1 MKVFYEKDCDLSLI
15 KDLHVGIVGFGSQ
28 GHAHALNLKDSNIN
42 VSVGLRKEGESWSK
56 AVSAGFNVL
65 EVSEM
70 VKKSDIVMI
79 LAPDTSQKDIYDEQI
94 KSNLTPGKYLAFGHG
109 FNIHYNQIV
118 PDDDINVFMVAPKA
132 PGHTVR
138 GTYEEGAGVPGLIAV
153 NQDPSGNTKKIALAY
168 AAGIGSARVGI
179 IETTFKDE
187 TETDLFGEQSVL
199 CGCLSSLIL
208 AGFETL
214 IEAGYPPEM
223 AYFECLHEVKL
234 IVDLV
239 YQGGISNMRYS
250 ISDTAKYGDITRG
263 PRLIDDSVK
272 KRMKNI
278 LDEIQSGQ
286 FADEWIKENKSGRPN
301 YNKLLKEGETHPIE
315 EIGEKLRSMMTPLFK
330 KKLVDKDKN

>member
-15 KDLHVGIVGFGSQ
+15 KDLHVGIIGFGSQ
-28 GHAHALNLKDSNIN
+28 GHAHALNLRDSEIN

-56 AVSAGFNVL
+56 AVSAGLDVL
-65 EVSEM
+65 EVSEL

-94 KSNLTPGKYLAFGHG
+94 KNNLTPGKYLAFGHG

-118 PDDDINVFMVAPKA
+118 PDDDVNVFMVAPKA

-138 GTYEEGAGVPGLIAV
+138 GTYEEGAGVPALIAV
-153 NQDPSGNTKKIALAY
+153 DQDPSGNTKNIALAY

-199 CGCLSSLIL
+199 CGGLSSLIL

-278 LDEIQSGQ
+278 LNEIQSGQ
-286 FADEWIKENKSGRPN
+286 FADEWIEENKSGRPN

-315 EIGEKLRSMMTPLFK
+315 DIGQTLRSMMTPLFK

>member
-1 MKVFYEKDCDLSLI
+1 MKVFYEKDCDLNLI
-15 KDLHVGIVGFGSQ
+15 KNLHVGIVGFGSQ
-28 GHAHALNLKDSNIN
+28 GHAHALNLRDSEIN
-42 VSVGLRKEGESWSK
+42 VSVGLRKEGGSWSK
-56 AVSAGFNVL
+56 AVNAGLNVL
-65 EVSEM
+65 EVSEL
-70 VKKSDIVMI
+70 VKKSDIIMI
-79 LAPDTSQKDIYDEQI
+79 LAPDTSQKEIYDEQI
-94 KSNLTPGKYLAFGHG
+94 KNNLTPGKYLAFGHG

-118 PDDDINVFMVAPKA
+118 PDSDINVFMVAPKA

-153 NQDPSGNTKKIALAY
+153 NQDPGGNTKNIALAY

-199 CGCLSSLIL
+199 CGGLSSLIL

-301 YNKLLKEGETHPIE
+301 YNKLLKDGETHPIE
-315 EIGEKLRSMMTPLFK
+315 DIGQTLRSMMTPLFK

>member
-94 KSNLTPGKYLAFGHG
+94 KSNLTHGKYLAFGHG

-199 CGCLSSLIL
+199 CGGLSSLIL

-315 EIGEKLRSMMTPLFK
+315 DIGETLRSMMTPLFK

>member
-1 MKVFYEKDCDLSLI
+1 MKVFYEKDCDLNLI
-15 KDLHVGIVGFGSQ
+15 KNLHVGIVGFGSQ
-28 GHAHALNLKDSNIN
+28 GHAHALNLRDSDIN

-56 AVSAGFNVL
+56 AVNAGLDVL
-65 EVSEM
+65 EVSEL
-70 VKKSDIVMI
+70 VKKSDIIMI

-94 KSNLTPGKYLAFGHG
+94 KNNLTPGKYLAFGHG

-118 PDDDINVFMVAPKA
+118 PDNDINVFMVAPKA

-153 NQDPSGNTKKIALAY
+153 NQDSSGNTKNIALAY

-199 CGCLSSLIL
+199 CGGLSSLIL

-301 YNKLLKEGETHPIE
+301 YNKLLKDGETHPIE
-315 EIGEKLRSMMTPLFK
+315 DIGQTLRSMMTPLFK

>member
-1 MKVFYEKDCDLSLI
+1 MKVFYERDCDLNLI
-15 KDLHVGIVGFGSQ
+15 KNLHVGIVGFGSQ
-28 GHAHALNLKDSNIN
+28 GHAHALNLRDSEIN

-56 AVSAGFNVL
+56 AVNAGLDVL
-65 EVSEM
+65 EVSEL
-70 VKKSDIVMI
+70 VKKSDIIMI

-94 KSNLTPGKYLAFGHG
+94 KNNLTPGKYLAFGHG

-118 PDDDINVFMVAPKA
+118 PDSDINVFMVAPKA

-153 NQDPSGNTKKIALAY
+153 NQDPGGNTKNIALAY

-199 CGCLSSLIL
+199 CGGLSSLIL

-301 YNKLLKEGETHPIE
+301 YNKLLKDGETHPIE
-315 EIGEKLRSMMTPLFK
+315 DIGQTLRSMMTPLFK

>member
-1 MKVFYEKDCDLSLI
+1 MKVFYEKDCDLNLI
-15 KDLHVGIVGFGSQ
+15 KNLHVGIVGFGSQ
-28 GHAHALNLKDSNIN
+28 GHAHALNLRDSGIN

-56 AVSAGFNVL
+56 AVNAGLDVL
-65 EVSEM
+65 EVSEL
-70 VKKSDIVMI
+70 VKKSDIIMI
-79 LAPDTSQKDIYDEQI
+79 LAPDTSQKEIYDEQI
-94 KSNLTPGKYLAFGHG
+94 KNNLTPGKYLAFGHG

-118 PDDDINVFMVAPKA
+118 PDSDINVFMVAPKA

-153 NQDPSGNTKKIALAY
+153 NQDPSGNTKNIALAY

-199 CGCLSSLIL
+199 CGGLSSLIL

-301 YNKLLKEGETHPIE
+301 YNKLLKDGETHPIE
-315 EIGEKLRSMMTPLFK
+315 DIGQTLRSMMTPLFK

>member
-1 MKVFYEKDCDLSLI
+1 MKVFYEKDCDLNLI
-15 KDLHVGIVGFGSQ
+15 KNLHVGIVGFGSQ
-28 GHAHALNLKDSNIN
+28 GHAHALNLRDSGIK
-42 VSVGLRKEGESWSK
+42 VSVGLRKEGGSWSK
-56 AVSAGFNVL
+56 AVNAGLDVL
-65 EVSEM
+65 EVSEL
-70 VKKSDIVMI
+70 VKKSDIIMI
-79 LAPDTSQKDIYDEQI
+79 LAPDTSQKEIYDEQI
-94 KSNLTPGKYLAFGHG
+94 KNNLTPGKYLAFGHG

-118 PDDDINVFMVAPKA
+118 PDSDINVFMVAPKA

-153 NQDPSGNTKKIALAY
+153 NQDPSGNTKNIALAY

-199 CGCLSSLIL
+199 CGGLSSLIL

-301 YNKLLKEGETHPIE
+301 YNKLLKDGETHPIE
-315 EIGEKLRSMMTPLFK
+315 DIGQTLRSMMTPLFK

>member
-1 MKVFYEKDCDLSLI
+1 MKVFYEKDCDLNLI
-15 KDLHVGIVGFGSQ
+15 KNLHVGIVGFGSQ
-28 GHAHALNLKDSNIN
+28 GHAHALNLRDSDIN

-56 AVSAGFNVL
+56 AVNAGLDVL
-65 EVSEM
+65 EVSEL
-70 VKKSDIVMI
+70 VKKSDIIMI

-94 KSNLTPGKYLAFGHG
+94 KNNLTPGKYLAFGHG

-118 PDDDINVFMVAPKA
+118 PDSDINVFMVAPKA

-153 NQDPSGNTKKIALAY
+153 NQDPGGNTKNIALAY

-199 CGCLSSLIL
+199 CGGLSSLIL

-301 YNKLLKEGETHPIE
+301 YNKLLKDGETHPIE
-315 EIGEKLRSMMTPLFK
+315 DIGQTLRSMMTPLFK

>member
-79 LAPDTSQKDIYDEQI
+79 LAPDTSQKDIYDKQI

-199 CGCLSSLIL
+199 CGGLSSLIL

-286 FADEWIKENKSGRPN
+286 FADEWINENKSGRPN

-315 EIGEKLRSMMTPLFK
+315 DIGETLRSMMTPLFK

>member
-1 MKVFYEKDCDLSLI
+1 MKVFYEKDCDLNLI
-15 KDLHVGIVGFGSQ
+15 KNLHVGIVGFGSQ
-28 GHAHALNLKDSNIN
+28 GHAHALNLRDSEIN

-56 AVSAGFNVL
+56 AVNAGLDVL
-65 EVSEM
+65 EVSEL
-70 VKKSDIVMI
+70 VKKSDIIMI

-94 KSNLTPGKYLAFGHG
+94 KNNLTPGKYLAFGHG

-118 PDDDINVFMVAPKA
+118 PDSDINVFMVAPKA

-153 NQDPSGNTKKIALAY
+153 NQDPGGNTKNIALAY

-199 CGCLSSLIL
+199 CGGLSSLIL

-286 FADEWIKENKSGRPN
+286 FAAR
-301 YNKLLKEGETHPIE
+301 LTQLKT
-315 EIGEKLRSMMTPLFK
+315 
-330 KKLVDKDKN
+330 

>member
-1 MKVFYEKDCDLSLI
+1 MKVFYEKDCDLNLI
-15 KDLHVGIVGFGSQ
+15 KNLHVGIVGFGSQ
-28 GHAHALNLKDSNIN
+28 GHAHALNLRDSGIN
-42 VSVGLRKEGESWSK
+42 VSVGLRKEGGSWSK
-56 AVSAGFNVL
+56 AVNAGLDVL
-65 EVSEM
+65 EVSEL
-70 VKKSDIVMI
+70 VKKSDIIMI
-79 LAPDTSQKDIYDEQI
+79 LAPDTSQKEIYDEQI
-94 KSNLTPGKYLAFGHG
+94 KNNLTPGKYLAFGHG

-118 PDDDINVFMVAPKA
+118 PDSDINVFMVAPKA

-153 NQDPSGNTKKIALAY
+153 NQDPGGNTKNIALAY

-199 CGCLSSLIL
+199 CGGLSSLIL

-301 YNKLLKEGETHPIE
+301 YNKLLKDGETHPIE
-315 EIGEKLRSMMTPLFK
+315 DIGQTLRSMMTPLFK

>member
-1 MKVFYEKDCDLSLI
+1 MKVFYEKDCDLNLI
-15 KDLHVGIVGFGSQ
+15 KNLHVGIVGFGSQ
-28 GHAHALNLKDSNIN
+28 GHAHALNLRDSEIN

-56 AVSAGFNVL
+56 AVNTGLDVL
-65 EVSEM
+65 EVSEL
-70 VKKSDIVMI
+70 VKKSDIIMI

-94 KSNLTPGKYLAFGHG
+94 KNNLTPGKYLAFGHG

-118 PDDDINVFMVAPKA
+118 PDSDINVFMVAPKA

-153 NQDPSGNTKKIALAY
+153 NQDPSGNTKNIALAY

-199 CGCLSSLIL
+199 CGGLSSLIL

-301 YNKLLKEGETHPIE
+301 YNKLLKDGETHPIE
-315 EIGEKLRSMMTPLFK
+315 DIGQTLRSMMTPLFK

>member
-1 MKVFYEKDCDLSLI
+1 MKVFYEKDCDLNLI
-15 KDLHVGIVGFGSQ
+15 KNLHVGIVGFGSQ
-28 GHAHALNLKDSNIN
+28 GHAHALNLRDSEIN

-56 AVSAGFNVL
+56 AVNAGLDVL
-65 EVSEM
+65 EVSEL
-70 VKKSDIVMI
+70 VKKSDIIMI

-94 KSNLTPGKYLAFGHG
+94 KNNLTPGKYLAFGHG

-118 PDDDINVFMVAPKA
+118 PDSDINVFMVAPKA

-153 NQDPSGNTKKIALAY
+153 NQDPGGNTKNIALAY

-199 CGCLSSLIL
+199 CGGLSSLIL
-208 AGFETL
+208 AGFERL

-315 EIGEKLRSMMTPLFK
+315 DIGQTLRSMMTPLFK

>member
-1 MKVFYEKDCDLSLI
+1 MKVFYEKDCDLNLI
-15 KDLHVGIVGFGSQ
+15 KNLHVGIVGFGSQ
-28 GHAHALNLKDSNIN
+28 GHAHALNLRDSEIN
-42 VSVGLRKEGESWSK
+42 VSVGLRKEGGSWSK
-56 AVSAGFNVL
+56 AVNAGLDGL
-65 EVSEM
+65 EVSEL
-70 VKKSDIVMI
+70 VKKSDIIMI
-79 LAPDTSQKDIYDEQI
+79 LAPDTSQKEIYDEQI
-94 KSNLTPGKYLAFGHG
+94 KNNLTPGKYLAFGHG

-118 PDDDINVFMVAPKA
+118 PDSDINVFMVAPKA

-153 NQDPSGNTKKIALAY
+153 NQDPGGNTKNIALAY

-199 CGCLSSLIL
+199 CGGLSSLIL

-301 YNKLLKEGETHPIE
+301 YNKLLKDGETHPIE
-315 EIGEKLRSMMTPLFK
+315 DIGQTLRSMMTPLFK

>member
-15 KDLHVGIVGFGSQ
+15 KDLHIGIVGFGSQ

-153 NQDPSGNTKKIALAY
+153 NQDPSGNTKNIALAY

-199 CGCLSSLIL
+199 CGGLSSLIL

-315 EIGEKLRSMMTPLFK
+315 DIGETLRSMMTPLFK

>member
-1 MKVFYEKDCDLSLI
+1 MKVFYEKDCDLNLI
-15 KDLHVGIVGFGSQ
+15 KNLHVGIVGFGSQ
-28 GHAHALNLKDSNIN
+28 GHAHALNLRDSGIN
-42 VSVGLRKEGESWSK
+42 VSVGLRKEGGSWSK
-56 AVSAGFNVL
+56 AVNAGLDVL
-65 EVSEM
+65 EVSEL
-70 VKKSDIVMI
+70 VKKSDIIMI
-79 LAPDTSQKDIYDEQI
+79 LAPDTSQKEIYDEQI
-94 KSNLTPGKYLAFGHG
+94 KNNLTPGKYLAFGHG

-118 PDDDINVFMVAPKA
+118 PDSDINVFMVAPKA

-153 NQDPSGNTKKIALAY
+153 NQDPSGNTKNIALAY

-199 CGCLSSLIL
+199 CGGLSSLIL

-286 FADEWIKENKSGRPN
+286 FADEWIKENKLGRPN
-301 YNKLLKEGETHPIE
+301 YNKLLKDGETHPIE
-315 EIGEKLRSMMTPLFK
+315 DIGQTLRSMMTPLFK

>member
-1 MKVFYEKDCDLSLI
+1 MKVFYEKDCDLNLI
-15 KDLHVGIVGFGSQ
+15 KNLHVGIVGFGSQ
-28 GHAHALNLKDSNIN
+28 GHAHALNLRDSDIN
-42 VSVGLRKEGESWSK
+42 VSVGLRKEGGSWSK
-56 AVSAGFNVL
+56 AVNAGLDVL
-65 EVSEM
+65 EVSEL
-70 VKKSDIVMI
+70 VKKSDIIMI
-79 LAPDTSQKDIYDEQI
+79 LAPDTSQKEIYDEQI
-94 KSNLTPGKYLAFGHG
+94 KNNLTPGKYLAFGHG

-118 PDDDINVFMVAPKA
+118 PDSDINVFMVAPKA

-153 NQDPSGNTKKIALAY
+153 NQDSSGNTKNIALAY

-199 CGCLSSLIL
+199 CGGLSSLIL

-301 YNKLLKEGETHPIE
+301 YNKLLKDGETHPIE
-315 EIGEKLRSMMTPLFK
+315 DIGQTLRSMMTPLFK

>member
-15 KDLHVGIVGFGSQ
+15 KNLHVGIVGFGSQ

-199 CGCLSSLIL
+199 CGGLSSLIL

-315 EIGEKLRSMMTPLFK
+315 DIGETLRSMMTPLFK

>member
-15 KDLHVGIVGFGSQ
+15 KDLNVGIVGFGSQ
-28 GHAHALNLKDSNIN
+28 GHAHALNLKDSNVN

-65 EVSEM
+65 EVSDL

-94 KSNLTPGKYLAFGHG
+94 KGNLSPGKYLAFGHG

-153 NQDPSGNTKKIALAY
+153 NQDPSGNTKNIALAY

-199 CGCLSSLIL
+199 CGGLSSLIL

-315 EIGEKLRSMMTPLFK
+315 DIGETLRSMMTPLFK

>member
-1 MKVFYEKDCDLSLI
+1 MKVFYEKDCDLNLI
-15 KDLHVGIVGFGSQ
+15 KNLHVGIVGFGSQ
-28 GHAHALNLKDSNIN
+28 GHAHALNLRDSGIN
-42 VSVGLRKEGESWSK
+42 VSVGLRKEGGSWSK
-56 AVSAGFNVL
+56 AVNAGLNVL
-65 EVSEM
+65 EVSEL
-70 VKKSDIVMI
+70 VKKSDIIMI
-79 LAPDTSQKDIYDEQI
+79 LAPDTSQKEIYDEQI
-94 KSNLTPGKYLAFGHG
+94 KNNLTPGKYLAFGHG

-118 PDDDINVFMVAPKA
+118 PDSDINVFMVAPKA

-153 NQDPSGNTKKIALAY
+153 NQDSSGNTKNIALAY

-199 CGCLSSLIL
+199 CGGLSSLIL

-301 YNKLLKEGETHPIE
+301 YNKLLKDGETHPIE
-315 EIGEKLRSMMTPLFK
+315 DIGQTLRSMMTPLFK

>member
-1 MKVFYEKDCDLSLI
+1 MKVFYEKDCDLNLI
-15 KDLHVGIVGFGSQ
+15 KNLHVGIVGFGSQ
-28 GHAHALNLKDSNIN
+28 GHAHALNLRDSGIN

-56 AVSAGFNVL
+56 AVNAGLDVL
-65 EVSEM
+65 EVSEL
-70 VKKSDIVMI
+70 VKKSDIIMI

-94 KSNLTPGKYLAFGHG
+94 KNNLTPGKYLAFGHG

-118 PDDDINVFMVAPKA
+118 PDSDINVFMVAPKA

-153 NQDPSGNTKKIALAY
+153 NQDPGGNTKNIALAY

-199 CGCLSSLIL
+199 CGGLSSLIL

-301 YNKLLKEGETHPIE
+301 YNKLLKDGETHPIE
-315 EIGEKLRSMMTPLFK
+315 DIGQTLRSMMTPLFK

>member
-1 MKVFYEKDCDLSLI
+1 MKVFYEKDCDLNLI
-15 KDLHVGIVGFGSQ
+15 KNLHVGIVGFGSQ
-28 GHAHALNLKDSNIN
+28 GHAHALNLRDSGIN
-42 VSVGLRKEGESWSK
+42 VSVGLRKEGGSWSK
-56 AVSAGFNVL
+56 AVNAGLDVL
-65 EVSEM
+65 EVSEL
-70 VKKSDIVMI
+70 VKKSDIIMI
-79 LAPDTSQKDIYDEQI
+79 LAPDTSQKEIYDEQI
-94 KSNLTPGKYLAFGHG
+94 KNNLTPGKYLAFGHG

-118 PDDDINVFMVAPKA
+118 PDSDINVFMVAPKA

-153 NQDPSGNTKKIALAY
+153 NQDPSGNTKNIALAY
-168 AAGIGSARVGI
+168 ASGIGSARVGI

-199 CGCLSSLIL
+199 CGGLSSLIL

-286 FADEWIKENKSGRPN
+286 FADEWIKENKLGRPN
-301 YNKLLKEGETHPIE
+301 YNKLLKDGETHPIE
-315 EIGEKLRSMMTPLFK
+315 DIGQTLRSMMTPLFK

>member
-1 MKVFYEKDCDLSLI
+1 MKVFYEKDCDLNLI
-15 KDLHVGIVGFGSQ
+15 KNLHVGIVGFGSQ
-28 GHAHALNLKDSNIN
+28 GHAHALNLRDSEIN

-56 AVSAGFNVL
+56 AVNAGLDVL
-65 EVSEM
+65 EVSEL
-70 VKKSDIVMI
+70 VKKSDIIMI

-94 KSNLTPGKYLAFGHG
+94 KNNLTPGKYLAFGHG

-118 PDDDINVFMVAPKA
+118 PDSDINVFMVAPKA

-153 NQDPSGNTKKIALAY
+153 NQDPGGNTKNIALAY

-199 CGCLSSLIL
+199 CGGLSSLIL

-301 YNKLLKEGETHPIE
+301 YNKLLKDGETHPIE
-315 EIGEKLRSMMTPLFK
+315 DIGQTLISIMTPLFN

>member
-1 MKVFYEKDCDLSLI
+1 MKVFYEKDCDLNLI
-15 KDLHVGIVGFGSQ
+15 KNLHVGIVGFGSQ
-28 GHAHALNLKDSNIN
+28 GHAHALNLRDSDIN

-56 AVSAGFNVL
+56 AVNAGLDVL
-65 EVSEM
+65 EVSEL
-70 VKKSDIVMI
+70 VKKSDIIMI

-94 KSNLTPGKYLAFGHG
+94 KNNLTPGKYLAFGHG

-118 PDDDINVFMVAPKA
+118 PDSDINVFMVAPKA

-153 NQDPSGNTKKIALAY
+153 NQDPGGNTKNIALAY

-199 CGCLSSLIL
+199 CGGLSSLIL

-286 FADEWIKENKSGRPN
+286 FAEEWIKENKSGRPN
-301 YNKLLKEGETHPIE
+301 YNKLLKDGETHPIE
-315 EIGEKLRSMMTPLFK
+315 DIGQTLRSMMTPLFK

>member
-28 GHAHALNLKDSNIN
+28 GHAHALNLKDSNVN

-199 CGCLSSLIL
+199 CGGLSSLIL

-315 EIGEKLRSMMTPLFK
+315 DIGETLRSMMTPLFK

>member
-1 MKVFYEKDCDLSLI
+1 MKVFYEKDCDLNLI
-15 KDLHVGIVGFGSQ
+15 KDLHIGIVGFGSQ
-28 GHAHALNLKDSNIN
+28 GHAHAFILKDSNIN

-118 PDDDINVFMVAPKA
+118 PDNDINVFMVAPKA

-199 CGCLSSLIL
+199 CGGLSSLIL

-315 EIGEKLRSMMTPLFK
+315 DIGETLRSMMTPLFK